1 MLPMFLE
8 QWHAI
13 IPYAVARGVIN
24 CQQTMVMEMRETTGF
39 LAMQLGSDI
48 CYFFLEV
55 TAQANQRRA
64 QNEDNN

>member
-1 MLPMFLE
+1 
-8 QWHAI
+8 
-13 IPYAVARGVIN
+13 
-24 CQQTMVMEMRETTGF
+24 MVMEMRETTGF